1 MRRNAHELVAFHERF
16 IEVLKTSL
24 IPFGFALVLDG
35 ESPYSAD
42 VEAVDEAVK
51 VIAEAFVKEARLSSS
66 SLYGPSKLTPPGS
79 FYRHQRSRS
88 TRVSAQVTT
97 RQQI

>member
-24 IPFGFALVLDG
+24 IPVGFASVLDG

-42 VEAVDEAVK
+42 LEAVDEAVR

-66 SLYGPSKLTPPGS
+66 SLYGPSKLTPPG
-79 FYRHQRSRS
+79 FL
-88 TRVSAQVTT
+88 
-97 RQQI
+97 